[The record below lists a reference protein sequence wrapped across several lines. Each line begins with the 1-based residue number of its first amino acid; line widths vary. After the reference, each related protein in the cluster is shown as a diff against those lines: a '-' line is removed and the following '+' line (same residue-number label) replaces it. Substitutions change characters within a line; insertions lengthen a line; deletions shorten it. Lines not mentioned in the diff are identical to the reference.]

1 MKKGLLIRAAA
12 ILLCAAALSGCLADK
27 VHRPASAAGAICA
40 EQCDQQRLQCDDAAE
55 SSALSARG
63 SCQARR
69 DHVEQRCSP
78 WVKDADKQRCQLA
91 NNPGGP
97 TCSDPSPDYG
107 SCTETWRTCITSCGG
122 WFE

>member
-1 MKKGLLIRAAA
+1 MKKGLLIHAAA

-40 EQCDQQRLQCDDAAE
+40 EQCDQQRLQCNDAAE

-91 NNPGGP
+91 NNPDGP

-107 SCTETWRTCITSCGG
+107 SCTATWRTCITSCGG

>member
-1 MKKGLLIRAAA
+1 MKKGLLIHGAA
-12 ILLCAAALSGCLADK
+12 ILLCAAALSSCLADK

-40 EQCDQQRLQCDDAAE
+40 EQCDQQRLQCNDAAE
-55 SSALSARG
+55 SLALSARG

-107 SCTETWRTCITSCGG
+107 SCTATWRTCITSCGG